1 MFIVVRISRG
11 NSMDCRLGEYREKI
25 LGCWLGKAVGGTLGA
40 PYEGSRGPLNL
51 DFYNPVPSDMLPN
64 DDLDLQVLWAYTL
77 ERKPQIHRRNFA
89 AAWLNHVR
97 FPWDE
102 YGIALRNLAG
112 GIPAPDS
119 GRYDNWFTNGL
130 GAAIRSEIWA
140 CLAPGD
146 PALAARYALEDACV
160 DHAGEGV
167 YAEQFLSA
175 LESRAF
181 VENDPHRLLDA
192 GLSVIP
198 RHSVLAGAVRAT
210 INWCGTT
217 SDWMEVRA
225 NILKHYGSGNFTD
238 VIMNIPFVVLAL
250 LLGGGDFGRTIC
262 LAVNCGYDADCTG
275 ATAGAIMG
283 ILSSG
288 NIPKHWLA
296 PIGRKLVINKGIVG
310 IAHPAT
316 LDEFTDQIIR
326 LREVVGTGDEDGAC
340 AGAGIP
346 AGLTAECGV
355 FQPWFVQDY
364 SKFAPALPANR
375 FKRTFS
381 GNWGRLSSSEVP
393 PDGLYMMRF
402 AFSLT
407 ERKKVRIMFN
417 TPAISRV
424 WLDGQYAFGRDG
436 GCMYPSFHRAPLN
449 QFADASLEAG
459 THELL
464 VGVARVAAEAEI
476 EWVVGIGDCATLQW
490 LPVFADA

>member
-1 MFIVVRISRG
+1 MFIFLLGDQVIFM
-11 NSMDCRLGEYREKI
+11 NSMYREKI

-40 PYEGSRGPLNL
+40 PYEGSRGPLSL

-64 DDLDLQVLWAYTL
+64 DDLDLQVLWAYAL
-77 ERKPQIHRRNFA
+77 ERNPLIHRRNFSE
-89 AAWLNHVR
+89 AWLKHVH

-102 YGIALRNLAG
+102 YGIALRNLSA
-112 GIPAPDS
+112 GIPAPES

-146 PALAARYALEDACV
+146 SVLAARYAREDACV
-160 DHAGEGV
+160 DHAGEGL

-175 LESRAF
+175 LESMAF
-181 VENDPHRLLDA
+181 VESDPYRLLEA

-198 RHSVLAGAVRAT
+198 CHCILAKAIRSTMEWCGETSDWLAVRAK
-210 INWCGTT
+210 
-217 SDWMEVRA
+217 
-225 NILKHYGSGNFTD
+225 ILEHYGSQNFTD
-238 VIMNIPFVVLAL
+238 VVMNIPFVVLAL
-250 LLGGGDFGRTIC
+250 LLGGGEFGRTIC

-288 NIPKHWLA
+288 NIPDQWLA
-296 PIGRKLVINKGIVG
+296 PIGRKLIINKGIVG
-310 IAHPAT
+310 ITHPAT

-326 LREVVGTGDEDGAC
+326 LREVVSLEED
-340 AGAGIP
+340 AGSSTSCKAA

-355 FQPWFVQDY
+355 FQPWFVQDCG
-364 SKFAPALPANR
+364 KFTPKLPTKSV
-375 FKRTFS
+375 KRTFS
-381 GNWGRLSSSEVP
+381 GNMGRIASSEVP
-393 PDGLYMMRF
+393 QDALYMMRF
-402 AFSLT
+402 SFALP
-407 ERKKVRIMFN
+407 ERKKVRILFN

-436 GCMYPSFHRAPLN
+436 GGMYPSFHRAPLN
-449 QFADASLEAG
+449 QFTDVTLDAG

-464 VGVARVAAEAEI
+464 AGVARRAEEAEI
-476 EWVVGIGDCATLQW
+476 EWVVGVGDGATLLW
-490 LPVFADA
+490 LPVFVEA